1 MNKPSLRKNWHSL
14 KRMFFAFFIDYQSRK
29 LINTFEEIETNNFE
43 KNVSDLLFKTLSNAQ
58 VNVPYYRKLMK
69 NMRLDKRNI
78 ISDLGQMPVLTKEI
92 IRLHDKEMF
101 SEKFNEEFKYWMNTG
116 GSTGEPLKFPVS
128 ANFELLHQKCLYH
141 LMGRV
146 ENDVIVSVDGSRIS
160 KDLIDNNTFWLVS
173 NDNLPYGSVHYST
186 LFMNDENLSYY
197 INHLNKLKPALMRG
211 YPSGIEKIA
220 KYIITNR
227 ISLEFNLKGIYLT
240 SEFFDNSNAQLLRKA
255 FNCPVYGQYGHSE
268 VSIFAF
274 TLADSL
280 EYFCSPLYGY
290 TEVLDENGNHVK
302 PDESGEIVVTG
313 YSNKVM
319 PFVRYRT
326 GDIAI
331 YGGTTNGVV
340 KLKSLQGRSVDYII
354 NSDLKKVYLTGLIF
368 GGHLKSFE
376 KIKLWQIEQNEPGY
390 VRITIVKETE
400 YTEIHE
406 NEIVQLFLNAGF
418 KSQVFYVNDIPLTD
432 RGKRKFLIQNIS
444 TPS

>member
-1 MNKPSLRKNWHSL
+1 LRKNWHSL

-29 LINTFEEIETNNFE
+29 LINTFEEIERNNFE

-220 KYIITNR
+220 MYIITNR

-319 PFVRYRT
+319 PFVRYRI

>member
-1 MNKPSLRKNWHSL
+1 MRKNWHSL

-29 LINTFEEIETNNFE
+29 LINTFEEIERNNFE

-220 KYIITNR
+220 MYIITNR

-319 PFVRYRT
+319 PFVRYRI